1 MDLFSPRV
9 GRQLRFYCRFLAP
22 STSNKPCPTA
32 ITAIGLNDFPDEVL
46 MPIIHNI
53 YEATDKESLFA
64 FFALRQVSRRLRRLT
79 KDEAFDSHIFSDKD
93 CCEQCLGPSRI
104 LARRESTFASLTGID
119 LRTPVADAHI
129 TRLTP
134 PYIELPLAREKH
146 CFGNKAKK
154 RGICLKGLDDFVRK
168 GQTCSTCQ
176 KGLDVRKRNGASLKC
191 KFAPRHS
198 SDWKFCE
205 ACRFSHPSSC
215 FSAGQDECLARTG
228 YIRLCEHK
236 VLNWDYVR
244 YFLNGPDTSSNRSQ
258 KVEIMRCDDPSHH
271 SPCSGGVGGP
281 KAETITY
288 ATGGGLLLLTFTGN
302 SDADLVPSDVS
313 GDTPYSMNYG
323 TGTMT
328 LPMSVIKEAI
338 QTVREKGGKDFAPER
353 QLGVLP
359 EFSGLNLED
368 VSTDTSSYDDPVK
381 VIHPKGSKSQTHS
394 SLLHGRLTQDIP
406 EKVTPASRSA
416 TSDVYASAGRKW
428 KGDSKSWIYRA
439 MIGSMQ

>member
-9 GRQLRFYCRFLAP
+9 GWQLRTSCRFLAP
-22 STSNKPCPTA
+22 WTSIEPCPTA
-32 ITAIGLNDFPDEVL
+32 ITATGLNDFPDEVL
-46 MPIIHNI
+46 MPIIHSI
-53 YEATDKESLFA
+53 YEGTDKESLFA

-79 KDEAFDSHIFSDKD
+79 KDEAFDSHVFSDKD
-93 CCEQCLGPSRI
+93 CCEQCLGSSGI
-104 LARRESTFASLTGID
+104 LARRESAFPSLTGVD
-119 LRTPVADAHI
+119 LRGPVAGAHI

-134 PYIELPLAREKH
+134 APVSYIELPLAREKH

-154 RGICLKGLDDFVRK
+154 RGICLEGLNDFVRK

-176 KGLDVRKRNGASLKC
+176 KGLDVRKKNGTSLKC

-205 ACRFSHPSSC
+205 ACRFLHPSSC
-215 FSAGQDECLARTG
+215 FSAGQDQCLARTG

-244 YFLNGPDTSSNRSQ
+244 YFLNGPYTSPNRSQ

-271 SPCSGGVGGP
+271 SPCSGGLGGP

-302 SDADLVPSDVS
+302 SDPDLAPSGVS
-313 GDTPYSMNYG
+313 GDTPYSMNDG

-338 QTVREKGGKDFAPER
+338 QTVREKGGKHFAPER
-353 QLGVLP
+353 RSGVLR

-368 VSTDTSSYDDPVK
+368 VSTDASSYDDPVK
-381 VIHPKGSKSQTHS
+381 LIHPKGSKPQTHS
-394 SLLHGRLTQDIP
+394 SLLHGLP
-406 EKVTPASRSA
+406 EKVIPASRFAISE
-416 TSDVYASAGRKW
+416 VYASAGRKW

-439 MIGSMQ
+439 MIGFMQ

>member
-1 MDLFSPRV
+1 MDLFPPLV
-9 GRQLRFYCRFLAP
+9 GRQLGFYCRFLVP
-22 STSNKPCPTA
+22 WTSNKPCPTA

-46 MPIIHNI
+46 MPIIHTI
-53 YEATDKESLFA
+53 YEGTDNESLFA

-79 KDEAFDSHIFSDKD
+79 KDEAFDSHVFSGID
-93 CCEQCLGPSRI
+93 CCDQCLGPSGV
-104 LARRESTFASLTGID
+104 LARRESTFDSLTGID
-119 LRTPVADAHI
+119 LRPPVADVHI
-129 TRLTP
+129 TRLTLSP
-134 PYIELPLAREKH
+134 VSYIESPLAREKH

-154 RGICLKGLDDFVRK
+154 RGICLIGLDDFVRK
-168 GQTCSTCQ
+168 GQACSTCQ

-191 KFAPRHS
+191 KFAPRHNY
-198 SDWKFCE
+198 DWKFCE

-236 VLNWDYVR
+236 VLNWDCVR
-244 YFLNGPDTSSNRSQ
+244 YFLNGPYTRSNRSQ

-271 SPCSGGVGGP
+271 SPCSGGLGGP
-281 KAETITY
+281 KAETIT
-288 ATGGGLLLLTFTGN
+288 
-302 SDADLVPSDVS
+302 
-313 GDTPYSMNYG
+313 MNYG

-338 QTVREKGGKDFAPER
+338 QTVREKGGKHFAPER
-353 QLGVLP
+353 RLGVLP

-368 VSTDTSSYDDPVK
+368 VSTDASSYDDPLDLVL
-381 VIHPKGSKSQTHS
+381 IT
-394 SLLHGRLTQDIP
+394 IP
-406 EKVTPASRSA
+406 EKVIPASRFA
-416 TSDVYASAGRKW
+416 TSEVYVSAGRKW